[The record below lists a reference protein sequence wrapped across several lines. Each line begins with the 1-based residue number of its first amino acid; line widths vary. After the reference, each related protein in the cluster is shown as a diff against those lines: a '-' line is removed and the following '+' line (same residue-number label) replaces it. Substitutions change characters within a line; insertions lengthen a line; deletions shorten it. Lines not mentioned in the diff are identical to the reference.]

1 MARHARY
8 DRKTALEKA
17 VGLFWEKGYHGSSM
31 KQIEQALDMRPGSIY
46 ATFGSKDG
54 LFSEALAAYAEQGG
68 RELSA
73 HLQSFDSVVE
83 GLQDYLRGIACSCGD
98 ENAAPSRACMIVK
111 TLLESSNT
119 HPALA
124 DQANSTLSAIE
135 QSMTELLERAKA
147 KGELVQSV
155 DSGRLARL
163 LQAQIMGL
171 RAMGERK
178 LDPQAMRDL
187 GDDMAAILDGYR
199 LQH

>member
-1 MARHARY
+1 
-8 DRKTALEKA
+8 
-17 VGLFWEKGYHGSSM
+17 M

-68 RELSA
+68 RELA
-73 HLQSFDSVVE
+73 VHLKGFDSIVE

-124 DQANSTLSAIE
+124 DQANSILAAIE
-135 QSMTELLERAKA
+135 QSIAELLEQARV

-155 DSGRLARL
+155 DSRRLARL

-171 RAMGERK
+171 RSMGERN
-178 LDPQAMRDL
+178 LDPQTMRDL

-199 LQH
+199 TQH